1 VLVIEKVLVTG
12 GAGYVGSAA
21 VAHLIRL
28 GYKVLVYDS
37 LSMGHAEAVPD
48 GTELVIGDL
57 ADRDRL
63 GEVMNS
69 LRPDFV
75 MHFAASALAGE
86 SYERPLAYYRNNVA
100 NGMNLVDAMVAAGV
114 KALIFSSSCAVYGE
128 PTRVPITEAE
138 PKLPI
143 NPYGKTKLAFENLL
157 EDCDNAYGL
166 KSVCLRYFNAAGA
179 SGRLGEDH
187 EPETHIIPN
196 VLRVALGLDR
206 DLEVFGNDYPT
217 QDGTCVRD
225 YVHIDDLAQA
235 HEKALG
241 LLR

>member
-1 VLVIEKVLVTG
+1 
-12 GAGYVGSAA
+12 
-21 VAHLIRL
+21 
-28 GYKVLVYDS
+28 
-37 LSMGHAEAVPD
+37 
-48 GTELVIGDL
+48 
-57 ADRDRL
+57 
-63 GEVMNS
+63 
-69 LRPDFV
+69 
-75 MHFAASALAGE
+75 
-86 SYERPLAYYRNNVA
+86 
-100 NGMNLVDAMVAAGV
+100 MNLVEAMVAAGV

-128 PTRVPITEAE
+128 PTGVPITEAE

-143 NPYGKTKLAFENLL
+143 NPYGKTKLAMENLL

-217 QDGTCVRD
+217 PDGTCVRD

-241 LLR
+241 LLRQGKSDRINLGNGDGFSVMQVIKVAEAVTGKRIPLRMSARRRGDPAVLVASSKRAKSILGWTPSYLSLEPIIASAWQWHKEHPHGYRGR